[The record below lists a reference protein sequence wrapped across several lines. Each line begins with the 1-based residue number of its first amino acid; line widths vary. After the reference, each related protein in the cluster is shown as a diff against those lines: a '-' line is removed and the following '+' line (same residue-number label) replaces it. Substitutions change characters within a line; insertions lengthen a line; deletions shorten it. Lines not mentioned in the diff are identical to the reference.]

1 MTIRAFIKNRTASN
15 QEIGDI
21 GVTVIPD
28 TLYDLCS
35 RPPRLLAE
43 SSDLPAAL
51 LADTIRLVALDR
63 VTEYSY
69 DTAIALL
76 NGADPNDPLT
86 WGKHVIP
93 AQYFRERFT
102 VAEQVGII
110 AASHS
115 DDEVKN
121 FYDHLQMSRFVD
133 LSKQLTANG
142 LDLLISKQLLDADRK
157 AILLAV

>member
-1 MTIRAFIKNRTASN
+1 MTLRAYLKNSTESS
-15 QEIGDI
+15 QEIADVGI
-21 GVTVIPD
+21 TVLPE
-28 TLYDLCS
+28 TLYDLRS
-35 RPPRLLAE
+35 RPARLLEE

-51 LADTIRLVALDR
+51 LAGSVRLVSVDKI
-63 VTEYSY
+63 TEYSY

-102 VAEQVGII
+102 FAEQVSII
-110 AASHS
+110 SASHS
-115 DDEVKN
+115 DDEIKN

-133 LSKQLTANG
+133 LTKPLTASG
-142 LDLLISKQLLDADRK
+142 LDLLISKQLLDTERK
-157 AILLAV
+157 AVILAV